1 MTACKRSKN
10 RREHEKAELLAHLRN
25 FSERSTW
32 GKTRLSRELGVS
44 ITSVDRWLDGHNQIL
59 NRFDVQNSSVFGAA
73 GANGCYGSTG
83 LGVNRHWCS
92 RLIVRD
98 TGKSTPRATCI

>member
-10 RREHEKAELLAHLRN
+10 RREHEKAELLARLRN

-32 GKTRLSRELGVS
+32 GITRLSRELGVS

-59 NRFDVQNSSVFGAA
+59 VASMFKIRRFLEERER
-73 GANGCYGSTG
+73 TG
-83 LGVNRHWCS
+83 VKDPMDS
-92 RLIVRD
+92 E
-98 TGKSTPRATCI
+98 